1 MGDTSSASNA
11 HEHEKRESAA
21 EIHESTKM
29 MQRLLS
35 YIRLVLRSNTAVHSE
50 QLHGQIIVLKFQ
62 ESAEMYAIDARHA
75 ARLNQENLVRLKRL
89 RGKIHG
95 LCDEHERNGLLGE
108 LVSLMSDWQGQPPN
122 LRDIFLSEEIDWL
135 VTEFV
140 KRDNMGIGLETF
152 IDFVIRSGYKDE
164 PELDE
169 DGKPLS
175 LRRTTPLHRTVRFK
189 PVTRWRPIVRELFKI
204 YARLDVDYTDES
216 GLGHFH
222 VACMS
227 GCVEVVERFLE
238 LGQEPNVL
246 APETGDTPLLLALSN
261 VARSDVVESLLRGGA
276 DPNLANEEGKTPLHV
291 ISRKHYIAD
300 FADLLFDLLEEKN
313 QLLRV
318 DARDKDGRTPLYWAL
333 YNGHEKLVESLLR
346 KGADPNLADEDRD
359 APLHVICKR
368 CPFKYEMVELFL
380 KVNHDLQQ
388 TVQMD
393 ARDKKGR
400 TALSVALGSGCLE
413 VAKVLLRNGADP
425 NAVIDT
431 DGSTP
436 LHLICKRGVSYL
448 STFIEVCDDKQRPL
462 QIDAQDRMGNTP
474 LHLALLNGNINN
486 IESLLRSGADPS
498 FVNNDG
504 SIPLHLALSRGQK
517 KVAETLLKNGSD
529 PNQADARGLTA
540 LHVICKS
547 YHDDDSMLDILF
559 ESQQL
564 RTKVLVDA
572 KDEAGW
578 TPLRLAVASPLPHVV
593 DVLLNHGADLGS
605 GFAFPTESDLD
616 EIVKPRPGETSY
628 HFKLRV
634 ASGLLLVVE
643 HLENKGYRASRSDA
657 LTIMK
662 LFDKWQLFEKSSR
675 SNFVDDWF
683 VNARGE
689 IVEELSNPYEHWY
702 DDEEV
707 AIIARSLLMNPSL
720 SLYELIHLPPEEAI
734 RLIAY
739 KDYHEFWR
747 SGDLREL
754 PYASRE
760 DCALHLC
767 EKLSRGFFRRWA
779 LERRCD
785 VVPDNLNNQDLW
797 RICLGPQLVTP
808 LAQSNKVA
816 TFVAR
821 VLINPAYMRCGAPYT
836 LSSAHVTRLLHIS
849 LYSRTELRPLPIY
862 DPQAQVYN
870 KMWIVCRCGLILQPM
885 ASCEIEK
892 HELQVG
898 GRFFKKKLIFMEK
911 IDFKVNSIFRQVC
924 PLGFCSK
931 LSQSKDTQRLI
942 SKLRDYTTWLLT
954 RLRKIRCGGQ
964 FCKLRTSRFI
974 CRNYWGS
981 FGSTKEFIILVCTY
995 TSREAAQRIVFSLVS
1010 ARSVERIKQR
1020 SGDSIS
1026 KSSGSACCCGEI
1038 IPMNRNRVMGALH
1051 SLRELS
1057 GELTRQSPNALSFV
1071 SKLNIGSDQ
1080 FCKKICKR
1088 LISQDLIIGMFK

>member
-1 MGDTSSASNA
+1 
-11 HEHEKRESAA
+11 
-21 EIHESTKM
+21 
-29 MQRLLS
+29 
-35 YIRLVLRSNTAVHSE
+35 
-50 QLHGQIIVLKFQ
+50 
-62 ESAEMYAIDARHA
+62 MYAIDARHA

-808 LAQSNKVA
+808 LAQSNKVGKRK
-816 TFVAR
+816 R
-821 VLINPAYMRCGAPYT
+821 VTNVVIKWERPVRSIKIPK
-836 LSSAHVTRLLHIS
+836 LSKFT
-849 LYSRTELRPLPIY
+849 
-862 DPQAQVYN
+862 YN
-870 KMWIVCRCGLILQPM
+870 K
-885 ASCEIEK
+885 
-892 HELQVG
+892 
-898 GRFFKKKLIFMEK
+898 
-911 IDFKVNSIFRQVC
+911 
-924 PLGFCSK
+924 
-931 LSQSKDTQRLI
+931 
-942 SKLRDYTTWLLT
+942 
-954 RLRKIRCGGQ
+954 
-964 FCKLRTSRFI
+964 
-974 CRNYWGS
+974 
-981 FGSTKEFIILVCTY
+981 
-995 TSREAAQRIVFSLVS
+995 
-1010 ARSVERIKQR
+1010 
-1020 SGDSIS
+1020 
-1026 KSSGSACCCGEI
+1026 
-1038 IPMNRNRVMGALH
+1038 
-1051 SLRELS
+1051 
-1057 GELTRQSPNALSFV
+1057 
-1071 SKLNIGSDQ
+1071 
-1080 FCKKICKR
+1080 
-1088 LISQDLIIGMFK
+1088 